1 MDAHPNPNEKETAA
15 KRAAFAGQW
24 RTPPLP
30 VFSTNGS
37 NNSHGTNTD
46 VVTQPTQQPQ
56 SQQLLPSST
65 EDYVKALQEAYLR
78 GAEAAA
84 AMAQHQQQTMNATA
98 SCPEFAPQ
106 SAPNPLFPPT
116 SLAAS
121 APTSTSTI
129 AVMPPPQDLYP
140 SPQRSQPQQLQEHQ
154 SHHLPQHPHEHE
166 EELKRQKRLARNRAS
181 ARLRRL
187 RKKNLVDAYESEVG
201 ALEST
206 LHKLKQHVWGEP
218 DSDAALLEAL
228 SMERGQQELSAT
240 QRQQAAIEIVQQQV
254 HAIQLLQEIMQEQ
267 YILYQVA
274 QTNNEEWQE
283 LSQLLHLS
291 PGQKEALQAQAVG
304 WHEEY
309 QALQTVAESLQAMQ
323 DNHWLW
329 NNGVSEMAE
338 QFMSILHKNQVSKF
352 LSWAD
357 HNWDALDELD
367 FTSVSTPERMGSVF
381 QFGVDSMPTDEK

>member
-1 MDAHPNPNEKETAA
+1 MELQQNTEKEEENNVA

-30 VFSTNGS
+30 VFPTNS
-37 NNSHGTNTD
+37 NTSATETTTTESLTAA
-46 VVTQPTQQPQ
+46 VAVTTQQPAQ
-56 SQQLLPSST
+56 MLPSST

-84 AMAQHQQQTMNATA
+84 ALAQQQQQQQQHQQTINTTT
-98 SCPEFAPQ
+98 SCPEFATQ
-106 SAPNPLFPPT
+106 SSSVVPLYPT
-116 SLAAS
+116 AT
-121 APTSTSTI
+121 PMVTTSTNPTT
-129 AVMPPPQDLYP
+129 MPPPRSLSLMEMYP
-140 SPQRSQPQQLQEHQ
+140 SPAEPPQP
-154 SHHLPQHPHEHE
+154 PQTHD

-187 RKKNLVDAYESEVG
+187 RKKNLVDAYEAEVK
-201 ALEST
+201 ALERI
-206 LHKLKQHVWGEP
+206 LHKLQEHVWGHPE
-218 DSDAALLEAL
+218 SDGALLEAL
-228 SMERGQQELSAT
+228 SMERGQQELSGK
-240 QRQQAAIEIVQQQV
+240 QRHQAAIEIVQQQV
-254 HAIQLLQEIMQEQ
+254 EFLQMLQEIMQEQ

-274 QTNNEEWQE
+274 APTQNEWQE
-283 LSQLLHLS
+283 LSQLLQLS
-291 PGQKEALQAQAVG
+291 AEQKEALQAQATG

-309 QALQTVAESLQAMQ
+309 QALQTVVESLQAMQ

-329 NNGVSEMAE
+329 NNGVAEIAE
-338 QFMSILHKNQVSKF
+338 QFMQILHKNQVSKF

-367 FTSVSTPERMGSVF
+367 FTSAPSKMGPVF